1 MPKSLVIIPTYNE
14 IENLTSIVERVRRA
28 SDIDILIVD
37 DNSPDGTGGLAD
49 ELAGSV
55 SGVHS
60 LNRPHKE
67 GLGPAYLAGFEW
79 AFDRGYDLVAEM
91 DADGSHDPAVL
102 HTLVQIA
109 QHTGAALVIGSRWI
123 DGGAIS
129 GWSRLREAI
138 SRAGN
143 AYARLALGSH
153 IHDMTAG
160 FRVIRTDVLKRL
172 DLSTIASSGYCF
184 QIEVA
189 HRIEPTGALV
199 IEHPITF
206 REREA
211 GVSKMHLGIVIEALW
226 RITLWGIAR
235 IGRD

>member
-1 MPKSLVIIPTYNE
+1 MASSLVIIPTYNE
-14 IENLTSIVERVRRA
+14 IENLESIVTRVRE
-28 SDIDILIVD
+28 SSTIDVLIVD

-49 ELAGSV
+49 ELSRTIA
-55 SGVHS
+55 GVHS
-60 LNRPHKE
+60 LNRPHKQ

-79 AFDRGYDLVAEM
+79 AFEHGYDLVAEM

-102 HTLVQIA
+102 HTLVVIA
-109 QHTGAALVIGSRWI
+109 ENTDAALVIGSRWVR
-123 DGGAIS
+123 GGAIS
-129 GWSRLREAI
+129 GWSRIREAI
-138 SRAGN
+138 SRTGN
-143 AYARLALGSH
+143 SYARLALGSN

-160 FRVIRTDVLKRL
+160 FRVIRTDVLRQL

-189 HRIEPTGALV
+189 HRIESTGALIV
-199 IEHPITF
+199 EHPITF

-226 RITLWGIAR
+226 RITLWGLAR
-235 IGRD
+235 IGRR